1 MRETAAGGVANREK
15 AAMNWAMQ
23 LDAIILGAGPAGLA
37 VASALAARGG
47 AVRVLEPSDRA
58 GGAVRTAREDGWT
71 AELGPHTLQLDEAGD
86 AAILEALGLGP
97 SMRDADLAAAR
108 RFIAWGGELHALTGS
123 PLSLLRSGL
132 LSLGGKLRLLA
143 EPLVPR
149 GGEPGESLLGFAQ
162 RRLGEQAAERLVDPM
177 VNGIFAGDPGRLV
190 AEHAMPSLVELER
203 THGSILLGLA
213 RRKGPPRRI
222 VGFVGGM
229 ARLTEA
235 MVSALPPDSLRLGA
249 ETTRIARGPAGW
261 DVAWREADGA
271 ERGARCR
278 HLIVTAPP
286 WAWASLPFDHPPA
299 RLLAEAERVAA
310 PPVTLV
316 VRGYDRGQVE
326 HPLDGFGLLAPRREG
341 RRVLGVLFP
350 SSVFPSC
357 APAGKVMLAC
367 FLGGSRSPE
376 LGLLDDAALAS
387 TVDRELGELLGAR
400 GAPERQW
407 VARWPRS
414 IPQYHSG
421 HAALLAALGETE
433 AAEPGLVFAG
443 CFRGGV
449 SLMST
454 VRRGRALGSAL
465 AVG

>member
-1 MRETAAGGVANREK
+1 
-15 AAMNWAMQ
+15 MNWAMQ
-23 LDAIILGAGPAGLA
+23 LDAVILGAGPAGLA

-47 AVRVLEPSDRA
+47 SVRVLEPSDRA

-86 AAILEALGLGP
+86 AAILESLGLGP
-97 SMRDADLAAAR
+97 EIRDADLAAAR
-108 RFIAWGGELHALTGS
+108 RFIAWDGELHALTAS
-123 PLSLLRSGL
+123 PLSLLRSRL

-143 EPLVPR
+143 EALIPR
-149 GGEPGESLLGFAQ
+149 GHEPGESLLGFAG
-162 RRLGEQAAERLVDPM
+162 RRLGEEAAERLMDPM

-190 AEHAMPSLVELER
+190 AEHALPSLVELER
-203 THGSILLGLA
+203 AHGSVLLGLA
-213 RRKGPPRRI
+213 RRKGAPRRI
-222 VGFVGGM
+222 IGFDRGM

-235 MVSALPPDSLRLGA
+235 MAAALPADALRLGA
-249 ETTRIARGPAGW
+249 ETTRLARGPAGW
-261 DVAWREADGA
+261 DVAWREADGS

-286 WAWASLPFDHPPA
+286 WAWSALPFDQPPA

-316 VRGYDRGQVE
+316 VRGYDRARVA
-326 HPLDGFGLLAPRREG
+326 HPLNGFGLLAPRREG
-341 RRVLGVLFP
+341 RKVLGVLFP

-357 APAGKVMLAC
+357 APPGKVMLSC
-367 FLGGSRSPE
+367 FLGGTRSPE
-376 LGLLDDAALAS
+376 LGLLDGAALSAV
-387 TVDRELGELLGAR
+387 VDRELGELLGAQ

-407 VARWPRS
+407 TFRWRRS

-421 HAALLAALGETE
+421 HPALLAALDETE
-433 AAEPGLVFAG
+433 RAEAGLQFVG

-454 VRRGRALGSAL
+454 IRRGRALGSAL

>member
-1 MRETAAGGVANREK
+1 MAGEVANRENL
-15 AAMNWAMQ
+15 AMNWAMQ
-23 LDAIILGAGPAGLA
+23 LDAVILGGGPAGLA

-47 AVRVLEPSDRA
+47 SLRVLEPTDRA

-71 AELGPHTLQLDEAGD
+71 AELGPHTLQLDEPGD
-86 AAILEALGLGP
+86 AAILGALGLGP
-97 SMRDADLAAAR
+97 EIRDADLAAAR
-108 RFIAWGGELHALTGS
+108 RFIAWDGELHALSAS
-123 PLSLLRSGL
+123 PLSLLRSRL

-149 GGEPGESLLGFAQ
+149 GGEPGESLLGFAG
-162 RRLGEQAAERLVDPM
+162 RRLGAEAAERLMDPM

-190 AEHAMPSLVELER
+190 AEHALPALVDLER
-203 THGSILLGLA
+203 THGSVLLGLA

-222 VGFVGGM
+222 VGFDGGM

-235 MVSALPPDSLRLGA
+235 MAAALPPGTLRLGA
-249 ETTRIARGPAGW
+249 ETTRLARGPAGW
-261 DVAWREADGA
+261 DVAWREADGS
-271 ERGARCR
+271 EHGARCR

-286 WAWASLPFDHPPA
+286 WEWGSLPFDQPPA

-316 VRGYDRGQVE
+316 VRGYDRSRVE

-341 RRVLGVLFP
+341 RKVLGVLFP

-357 APAGKVMLAC
+357 APQGKVMLAC
-367 FLGGSRSPE
+367 FLGGTRSPE
-376 LGLLDDAALAS
+376 LGLLGDDALAA
-387 TVDRELGELLGAR
+387 TVDRELGELLGVR

-407 VARWPRS
+407 VARWRRA

-421 HAALLAALGETE
+421 HAALLAVLAETE
-433 AAEPGLVFAG
+433 AAEPGLAFVGA
-443 CFRGGV
+443 FRGGV

>member
-1 MRETAAGGVANREK
+1 MH
-15 AAMNWAMQ
+15 
-23 LDAIILGAGPAGLA
+23 LDAVILGAGPAGLA

-47 AVRVLEPSDRA
+47 SLRLLEPSDRA
-58 GGAVRTAREDGWT
+58 GGAVRTTREDGWT
-71 AELGPHTLQLDEAGD
+71 AELGPHTLQLDEPGD
-86 AAILEALGLGP
+86 SEILGALGLGP
-97 SMRDADLAAAR
+97 EMRDADLAAAR
-108 RFIAWGGELHALTGS
+108 RFIAWDGELHALTGS
-123 PLSLLRSGL
+123 PLSLLRSRL

-149 GGEPGESLLGFAQ
+149 GGEPGESLLGFAS
-162 RRLGEQAAERLVDPM
+162 RRMGAEAAERLVDPM

-190 AEHAMPSLVELER
+190 AEHALPALVDLER
-203 THGSILLGLA
+203 SHGSVLLGLA

-222 VGFVGGM
+222 VGFTGGM

-235 MVSALPPDSLRLGA
+235 MAAALPAESLRLGA
-249 ETTRIARGPAGW
+249 ETTRVARGPAGW
-261 DVAWREADGA
+261 DVAWREADGS

-278 HLIVTAPP
+278 HLVVTAPP

-299 RLLAEAERVAA
+299 RLLAEADRVAA

-316 VRGYDRGQVE
+316 VRGYDRSRVR

-341 RRVLGVLFP
+341 RKVLGVLFP

-357 APAGKVMLAC
+357 APRGKVMLSC
-367 FLGGSRSPE
+367 FLGGTRSPE
-376 LGLLDDAALAS
+376 LGRLEDAALAG
-387 TVDRELGELLGAR
+387 TVDRELGELLGAE

-407 VARWPRS
+407 IARWPRS

-421 HAALLAALGETE
+421 HAALLAALAETE
-433 AAEPGLVFAG
+433 AAEPGLAFVG
-443 CFRGGV
+443 SFRGGV

-465 AVG
+465 ALG